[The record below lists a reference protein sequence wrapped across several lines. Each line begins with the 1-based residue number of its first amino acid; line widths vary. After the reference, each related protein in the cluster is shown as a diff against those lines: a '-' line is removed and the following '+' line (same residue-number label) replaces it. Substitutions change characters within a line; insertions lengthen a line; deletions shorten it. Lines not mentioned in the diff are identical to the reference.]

1 MEGLKQEI
9 SDLIKLHI
17 ASEARGVH
25 SHMKPL
31 PHDGTMAPRAT
42 PGLSGP
48 KISGAELAKI
58 GPIIKEIDDPV
69 IQNQVRGYFAMATKY
84 QALGIIT
91 NERSE
96 VCQRYPAIAARIAE
110 IATETERGIIESSK
124 KALHY

>member
-9 SDLIKLHI
+9 ADLIKKRI
-17 ASEARGVH
+17 AAESAGVH
-25 SHMKPL
+25 GNMKPIF
-31 PHDGTMAPRAT
+31 PGTMPPRAT

-69 IQNQVRGYFAMATKY
+69 IQNQVRGYFSMATKY
-84 QALGIIT
+84 QALGVIT
-91 NERSE
+91 NDRSE
-96 VCQRYPAIAARIAE
+96 ICQRFPAVAARIAE
-110 IATETERGIIESSK
+110 AATETERRIIESSK